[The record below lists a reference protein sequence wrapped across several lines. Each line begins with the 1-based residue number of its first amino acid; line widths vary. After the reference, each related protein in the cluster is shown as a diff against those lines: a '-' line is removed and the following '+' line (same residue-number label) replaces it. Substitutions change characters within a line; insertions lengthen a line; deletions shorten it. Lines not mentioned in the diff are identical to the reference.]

1 MSNSIKISVSEFPV
15 SVEDLE
21 KLFMNK
27 SNYLSKNNK
36 DNYKFFYFS
45 KNGEKIDISDLNI
58 TSIPKNSHKDKI
70 IDVFIEKFEIKEDYY
85 VISLFK

>member
-1 MSNSIKISVSEFPV
+1 MSNSIKISVSEFPK
-15 SVEDLE
+15 SVEGLE

-58 TSIPKNSHKDKI
+58 SSIPNNSHKDKT
-70 IDVFIEKFEIKEDYY
+70 IDVFIEKFEIKIDYY
-85 VISLFK
+85 V